1 MPLHAI
7 SWVWPIRADER
18 DTRTPRCATSAG
30 SGMEM
35 EMCLLLGHVGRTRG
49 WHLSC
54 LLAGMY
60 LVALISV
67 YGYIDP
73 SVDIV
78 HHKYRLLVHHWD
90 TGLIQLLV
98 CG

>member
-1 MPLHAI
+1 
-7 SWVWPIRADER
+7 
-18 DTRTPRCATSAG
+18 
-30 SGMEM
+30 MEM
-35 EMCLLLGHVGRTRG
+35 EMCLLSGHVGLTRG

-67 YGYIDP
+67 YGYIYP
-73 SVDIV
+73 SVDLV
-78 HHKYRLLVHHWD
+78 HHKYRLHHWD